1 MNIKEFRKLLEEKQF
16 GKIKEIYK
24 DMNEYDI
31 SVLIGDLPMNLLKQA
46 FRLLPKDMASE
57 VFANFD
63 TLLQHDLIIAL
74 TTKEAVDIIE
84 DMYSDDAADLF
95 EEMSAG
101 VVQKMLG
108 KVDKSVRDEINA
120 LLKYPKNSAGSLMT
134 VEYIHLKKGLSI
146 KQSIERIRKQADEI
160 ASFDNCFVTDN
171 KRKLLGTV
179 AVKDLLINNPFE
191 LIDDIMVECEH
202 PINTLM
208 DQEDV
213 VKVFQDYNYNVLPV
227 VDSEGLLVGII
238 TIDDVMDIMEQEA
251 SEDMEM
257 IAGVLPTEIEVPY
270 LKQSIWEIYKSR
282 MPWLLFLMI
291 SSIFTCNIIAGYE
304 SALASYVVLTS
315 YIPMIMGTG
324 GNAGSQ
330 ASVTIIRALSL
341 DEVGFKDIFKVVWK
355 ELRISFICGITLA
368 VCNFLKLLFF
378 DGLEFYV
385 SLVISL
391 TLVLTIFL
399 AKAIGSVLPIVAEKL
414 KLDPAVM
421 ASPLITTIVDAGSLM
436 IYFKIACLILHI

>member
-1 MNIKEFRKLLEEKQF
+1 MNLKEFRELLEEKKF
-16 GKIKEIYK
+16 GQIKEIYA
-24 DMNEYDI
+24 DMNEFDI
-31 SVLIGDLPMNLLKQA
+31 SVLIGDLPINLLKQA
-46 FRLLPKDMASE
+46 FRLLPKDIASD

-63 TLLQHDLIIAL
+63 INLQQDLIVAL
-74 TTKEAVDIIE
+74 TSKEAVDIIE

-101 VVQKMLG
+101 VVQKMLS
-108 KVDKSVRDEINA
+108 KVDKSVRDDINA
-120 LLKYPKNSAGSLMT
+120 LLKYPKNSAGSLMS
-134 VEYIHLKKGLSI
+134 VEYIHLKMGLNI

-160 ASFDNCFVTDN
+160 ESFDNCFVTDN
-171 KRKLLGTV
+171 KRKLLGAV
-179 AVKDLLINNPFE
+179 SVKDLLINNPFE

-202 PINTLM
+202 TITTLM

-251 SEDMEM
+251 SEDMEL
-257 IAGVLPTEIEVPY
+257 IAGVLPTETEIPY
-270 LKQSIWEIYKSR
+270 LKQSIWSIYKSR

-291 SSIFTCNIIAGYE
+291 SSIFTGKIISNYE
-304 SALASYVVLTS
+304 NALGTYVILTAF
-315 YIPMIMGTG
+315 IPMIMGTG

-341 DEVGFKDIFKVVWK
+341 DEIDFKDLFRVIWK
-355 ELRISFICGITLA
+355 ELRISFVCGLTLA
-368 VCNFLKLLFF
+368 FCNFLKLIYI
-378 DGLEFYV
+378 DGIELNV

-399 AKAIGSVLPIVAEKL
+399 AKVIGSILPIFAEKI

-436 IYFKIACLILHI
+436 IYFKIACTLLNI

>member
-1 MNIKEFRKLLEEKQF
+1 MNLKEFRTLLEEKNF
-16 GKIKEIYK
+16 GEIKALYK
-24 DMNEYDI
+24 EMNEFDI
-31 SVLIGDLPMNLLKQA
+31 SVLIGDLPINLLKQA
-46 FRLLPKDMASE
+46 FRLLPKDIASD
-57 VFANFD
+57 VFSNFNID
-63 TLLQHDLIIAL
+63 LQQDLIVAL
-74 TTKEAVDIIE
+74 TTKEATDIIE

-101 VVQKMLG
+101 VVQKMLS
-108 KVDKSVRDEINA
+108 KVDKSVRDDINA

-160 ASFDNCFVTDN
+160 VSFDNCFVTDS

-179 AVKDLLINNPFE
+179 SVKDLLINNPFE
-191 LIDDIMVECEH
+191 LIDDIMEECEH
-202 PINTLM
+202 PITTLM

-238 TIDDVMDIMEQEA
+238 TVDDVMDIMEEEA
-251 SEDMEM
+251 SEDMEL
-257 IAGVLPTEIEVPY
+257 IAGMLPSDVETPY
-270 LKQSIWEIYKSR
+270 LKQSIWSIYKSR

-291 SSIFTCNIIAGYE
+291 SSIFTGKIISSYE
-304 SALASYVVLTS
+304 NALGTYVILTAF
-315 YIPMIMGTG
+315 IPMIMGTG

-341 DEVGFKDIFKVVWK
+341 DEVNFKDLFRVIWK
-355 ELRISFICGITLA
+355 ELRISFICGVTLA
-368 VCNFLKLLFF
+368 FCNFLKLIYI
-378 DGLEFYV
+378 DSIAMDV
-385 SLVISL
+385 SLVISI

-399 AKAIGSVLPIVAEKL
+399 AKVIGSILPIFAEKF
-414 KLDPAVM
+414 KMDPAVM

-436 IYFKIACLILHI
+436 IYFKIACILLNI

>member
-1 MNIKEFRKLLEEKQF
+1 MNLKEFRTLLEEKKF
-16 GKIKEIYK
+16 GEIKALYK
-24 DMNEYDI
+24 EMNEFDI
-31 SVLIGDLPMNLLKQA
+31 SVLIGDLPINLLKQA
-46 FRLLPKDMASE
+46 FRLLPKDIASD
-57 VFANFD
+57 VFSNFD
-63 TLLQHDLIIAL
+63 IDLQQDLIVAL
-74 TTKEAVDIIE
+74 TTKEATDIIE

-101 VVQKMLG
+101 VVQKMLN
-108 KVDKSVRDEINA
+108 KVDKSVRDDINA

-160 ASFDNCFVTDN
+160 VSFDNCFVTDS

-179 AVKDLLINNPFE
+179 SVKDLLINNPFE
-191 LIDDIMVECEH
+191 LIDDIMEECEH
-202 PINTLM
+202 PITTLM

-238 TIDDVMDIMEQEA
+238 TVDDVMDIMEEEA
-251 SEDMEM
+251 SEDMEL
-257 IAGVLPTEIEVPY
+257 IAGMLPSDVETPY
-270 LKQSIWEIYKSR
+270 LKQSIWSIYKSR

-291 SSIFTCNIIAGYE
+291 SSIFTGKIISSYE
-304 SALASYVVLTS
+304 NALGTYVILTAF
-315 YIPMIMGTG
+315 IPMIMGTG

-341 DEVGFKDIFKVVWK
+341 DEVNFKDLFRVIWK
-355 ELRISFICGITLA
+355 ELRISFICGVTLA
-368 VCNFLKLLFF
+368 FCNFLKLIYI
-378 DGLEFYV
+378 DSIAMDV
-385 SLVISL
+385 SLVISI
-391 TLVLTIFL
+391 TLILTIFL
-399 AKAIGSVLPIVAEKL
+399 AKVIGSILPIFAEKF
-414 KLDPAVM
+414 KMDPAVM

-436 IYFKIACLILHI
+436 IYFKIACILLNI

>member
-1 MNIKEFRKLLEEKQF
+1 MNLKEFRELLEEKKF
-16 GKIKEIYK
+16 GEIKELYK
-24 DMNEYDI
+24 EMNEFDI
-31 SVLIGDLPMNLLKQA
+31 SVLIGDLPINLLKQA
-46 FRLLPKDMASE
+46 FRLLPKDISSD
-57 VFANFD
+57 VFSNFD
-63 TLLQHDLIIAL
+63 IDLQQDLIVAL
-74 TTKEAVDIIE
+74 TSREATDIIE

-101 VVQKMLG
+101 VVQKMLS
-108 KVDKSVRDEINA
+108 KVDKSIRDDINA

-160 ASFDNCFVTDN
+160 VSFDNCFVTDN
-171 KRKLLGTV
+171 KRNLLGTV
-179 AVKDLLINNPFE
+179 AVKDLLINNPYE
-191 LIDDIMVECEH
+191 LIDNIMVECEH
-202 PINTLM
+202 PITTLM

-213 VKVFQDYNYNVLPV
+213 VKVFQDYDYNVLPV

-251 SEDMEM
+251 SEDMEL
-257 IAGVLPTEIEVPY
+257 IAGMLPSESEIPY
-270 LKQSIWEIYKSR
+270 LKQSIWSIYKSR

-291 SSIFTCNIIAGYE
+291 SSIFTGKIISNYE
-304 SALASYVVLTS
+304 NALGAYVILTAF
-315 YIPMIMGTG
+315 IPMIMGTG

-330 ASVTIIRALSL
+330 ASVTVIRALSL
-341 DEVGFKDIFKVVWK
+341 DEINFKDLFRVIWK

-368 VCNFLKLLFF
+368 FCNFLKLIYF
-378 DGLEFYV
+378 DGIEFNV
-385 SLVISL
+385 SLVISI

-399 AKAIGSVLPIVAEKL
+399 AKVIGSVLPIFAEKI

-436 IYFKIACLILHI
+436 IYFKIACMLLNI

>member
-1 MNIKEFRKLLEEKQF
+1 MNLKEFRNLLEEKKF
-16 GKIKEIYK
+16 GEIKALYK
-24 DMNEYDI
+24 EMNEFDI
-31 SVLIGDLPMNLLKQA
+31 SVLIGDLPINLLKQA
-46 FRLLPKDMASE
+46 FRLLPKDIASD
-57 VFANFD
+57 VFSNFD
-63 TLLQHDLIIAL
+63 IDLQQDLIVAL
-74 TTKEAVDIIE
+74 TTKEATDIIE

-101 VVQKMLG
+101 VVQKMLS
-108 KVDKSVRDEINA
+108 KVDKSVRDDINA

-134 VEYIHLKKGLSI
+134 VEYIHLKKGLTI
-146 KQSIERIRKQADEI
+146 KESIERIRKQADEI
-160 ASFDNCFVTDN
+160 VSFDNCFVTDN

-179 AVKDLLINNPFE
+179 SVKDLLINNPFE
-191 LIDDIMVECEH
+191 LIDDIMEECEH
-202 PINTLM
+202 PITTLM

-251 SEDMEM
+251 SEDMEL
-257 IAGVLPTEIEVPY
+257 IAGVIPTEAEVPY
-270 LKQSIWEIYKSR
+270 LKQSIWSIYKSR

-291 SSIFTCNIIAGYE
+291 SSIFTGKIISSYE
-304 SALASYVVLTS
+304 NALGTYVILTAF
-315 YIPMIMGTG
+315 IPMIMGTG

-341 DEVGFKDIFKVVWK
+341 DEVNFKDLFRVIWK
-355 ELRISFICGITLA
+355 ELRISFICGLTLA
-368 VCNFLKLLFF
+368 FCNFLKLIYI
-378 DGLEFYV
+378 DSIAMDV
-385 SLVISL
+385 SLVISI

-399 AKAIGSVLPIVAEKL
+399 AKVIGSILPIFAEKF
-414 KLDPAVM
+414 KMDPAVM

-436 IYFKIACLILHI
+436 IYFKIACILLNI